1 MHNTVGLCRL
11 SIIGVIPLLFL
22 QIFYSPAASAAD
34 NLKPGQEFRDCSLC
48 PQMIVVPKGSF
59 SMGSPDSEFGRSL
72 NEGPVRRVT
81 IDADFAVSKYEI
93 TVDQFR
99 ACYG

>member
-1 MHNTVGLCRL
+1 
-11 SIIGVIPLLFL
+11 
-22 QIFYSPAASAAD
+22 
-34 NLKPGQEFRDCSLC
+34 
-48 PQMIVVPKGSF
+48 MIVVPKGSF